1 VLRAVEHDRKP
12 DRALCVDAGVF
23 DLTGCG
29 LLRELDD
36 AAYPGVLPRRAT
48 RCSTSPS
55 APPLILAERDDL
67 GGITLR
73 LAHGLALDFSLGL

>member
-12 DRALCVDAGVF
+12 DRALCIDAGVF

-48 RCSTSPS
+48 RCVN
-55 APPLILAERDDL
+55 LAVGAAADPR
-67 GGITLR
+67 GAG
-73 LAHGLALDFSLGL
+73 